1 MHYQT
6 QYTAKKCSPEYAISQ
21 ISSDDRVLIAGE
33 PGALLRALYQ
43 ARERFTGL
51 RLFSVFGFSGIA
63 GTYMYTPEMAG
74 HIEAISMLLNANAGE
89 AWMRGAADLAMAN
102 LSEAEQYLA
111 ENAMPTVLLAHCA
124 PPDEHGYL
132 YLGTD
137 AGCFTVALERGA
149 KVFVQV
155 NENMPLIC
163 SDYARIH
170 VSAVTAVCE
179 FTEPLPTA
187 PARDAAL
194 ADEDKT
200 IAGIIAE
207 RIPNGAT
214 IQLGSGP
221 LPDIVGRSLDHHKDL
236 GAHTDCFGSAM
247 IHLMK
252 KGALNNSKKD
262 ILPGISV
269 GGYFRAPTEEL
280 QYLHKNRQV
289 MMKKLSWVCDPAV
302 MSKMKGLVSVNMGL
316 AVDFRAH
323 VCSGCLG
330 DGFIGGVGSQHD
342 FARGAK
348 RATDGKSFIVM
359 RSTRLAADG
368 SRTSAILPALPDG
381 SLVSIPRCDIMYV
394 VTEYGAANLRDM
406 GVKERVNAL
415 ISLAHPD
422 FRDWLKEEA
431 GKHGYC

>member
-1 MHYQT
+1 MQYQT
-6 QYTAKKCSPEYAISQ
+6 QYAAKKCSPEYAISQ
-21 ISSDDRVLIAGE
+21 ITSDDRVLAAGE

-43 ARERFTGL
+43 ARDHFDGL

-74 HIEAISMLLNANAGE
+74 HIEAISMVLHKNAGD

-111 ENAMPTVLLAHCA
+111 ESAGPTVLLAHCA

-132 YLGTD
+132 YLGVD
-137 AGCFTVALERGA
+137 AGCFTAALERGA
-149 KVFVQV
+149 RIFVQV
-155 NENMPLIC
+155 NENMPLIY

-170 VSAVTAVCE
+170 VSAVTGVCE
-179 FTEPLPTA
+179 FTEPLPA
-187 PARDAAL
+187 GPAGDAAV
-194 ADEDKT
+194 AEEDKA
-200 IAGIIAE
+200 IAGFVAE
-207 RIPNGAT
+207 RIPNGST
-214 IQLGSGP
+214 IQLGAGS
-221 LPDIVGRSLDHHKDL
+221 LPDTVGRSLDRHKDL

-252 KGALNNSKKD
+252 KGAVNNSKKD
-262 ILPGISV
+262 FLPGISV
-269 GGYFRAPTEEL
+269 GGYFRAPADEL

-289 MMKKLSWVCDPAV
+289 LMKKLSWVCDPAV
-302 MSKMKGLVSVNMGL
+302 MSRMKNLMSVNTGL

-330 DGFIGGVGSQHD
+330 DEFVGGIGSQHD

-368 SRTSAILPALPDG
+368 SRVSAILPALPDG

-394 VTEYGAANLRDM
+394 VTEYGAANLRDL
-406 GVKERVNAL
+406 GVKERVKTL

-422 FRDWLKEEA
+422 FRDWLTEEA